1 MINLKCIKD
10 SDFVT
15 SSRKQAEEYLSE
27 AIDLGDR
34 VSAAVRKEFE
44 TSR

>member
-1 MINLKCIKD
+1 MGRAGAEGAFYNVMINPKSIKD

-27 AIDLGDR
+27 AIDLAD
-34 VSAAVRKEFE
+34 
-44 TSR
+44 